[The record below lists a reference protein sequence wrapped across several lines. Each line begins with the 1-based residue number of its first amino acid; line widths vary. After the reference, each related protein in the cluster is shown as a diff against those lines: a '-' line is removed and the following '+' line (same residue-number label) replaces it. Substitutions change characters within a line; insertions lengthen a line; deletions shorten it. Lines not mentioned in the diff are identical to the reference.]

1 MMMIKLSQYNMK
13 RTFAILSLIC
23 GLFCGG
29 CSEFEL
35 IELEDPNL
43 EAFFETY
50 AIESPEF
57 ADYLFN
63 DVLLVP
69 YFLQSVKGY
78 FGSYDLRLQVYAKTK
93 GKGVDVV
100 GASIS
105 QLDMETALEVNI
117 RTEHFRAQSGLF
129 IKHKELISEIS
140 GTDLYEAGSKGRT
153 VDVTITAQIGE
164 ETKTFEYSFSAKK
177 SKVAVP
183 IH

>member
-1 MMMIKLSQYNMK
+1 MIKLTQYNMK
-13 RTFAILSLIC
+13 KTFAILSFIC
-23 GLFCGG
+23 GLFFVG

-35 IELEDPNL
+35 VELEDPKL
-43 EAFFETY
+43 EALFETY
-50 AIESPEF
+50 QIESPEI

-63 DVLLVP
+63 DVLLAP

-78 FGSYDLRLQVYAKTK
+78 FGSYDLRLQVYAKSK

-100 GASIS
+100 GVSIP

-117 RTEHFRAQSGLF
+117 ITEHFRAQSGLF

-140 GTDLYEAGSKGRT
+140 GTDLYEAGSEGRT
-153 VDVTITAQIGE
+153 VDVTITAQRGD
-164 ETKTFEYSFSAKK
+164 ETKIFEYSFSAKK